1 MTDKAERFGWLER
14 PGDDFPFYNGEPAAI
29 SGGQWWLVMAA
40 ILAGFLVLTLSNPL
54 LTGAFLGFVPIVAF
68 FALPLAAL
76 KYVAPRGWTAIFRRL
91 RLRDALVMAGFAL
104 INILVTG
111 IAGAILI
118 SVIDTTV
125 NPAIAGLAG
134 QDTPARI
141 LFFAKSVPQLFG
153 EEVLTI
159 LPFLALLTW
168 LTGEARGGAQTGDR
182 DCLAFGRGPLR
193 RRASADLWVERDPG
207 DRRRR
212 RGAPRSHAALYHDQ
226 EYPGMHRR
234 AYPQRLVPVRRDDG
248 VERGGSWRGSRV
260 GDVLPNSMVDS
271 RTPQ

>member
-1 MTDKAERFGWLER
+1 MTDRAERFGWLER
-14 PGDDFPFYNGEPAAI
+14 PGDDFPFYKGEPAAI

-168 LTGEARGGAQTGDR
+168 LTGKRGV
-182 DCLAFGRGPLR
+182 GRK
-193 RRASADLWVERDPG
+193 RAIVIAWLSVAVLF
-207 DRRRR
+207 
-212 RGAPRSHAALYHDQ
+212 AAVHLPTYGWNVIQ
-226 EYPGMHRR
+226 VIGGVGV
-234 AYPQRLVPVRRDDG
+234 ARLVLTLPYIMTKNILVCTGAHILSDWFLFG
-248 VERGGSWRGSRV
+248 ATMVLSGLAAGAGAGG
-260 GDVLPNSMVDS
+260 
-271 RTPQ
+271 